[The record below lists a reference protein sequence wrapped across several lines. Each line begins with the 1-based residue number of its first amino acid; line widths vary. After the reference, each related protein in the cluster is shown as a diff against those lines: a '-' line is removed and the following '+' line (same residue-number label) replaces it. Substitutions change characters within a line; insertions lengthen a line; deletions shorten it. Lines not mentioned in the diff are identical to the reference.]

1 MIGLGGGKLV
11 EESSHTITSL
21 LHDWRRGNQKA
32 ASQLMEQV
40 YGELHKIAL
49 REMRRER
56 GEHTLQA
63 TALVNEAYVRLCG
76 GLDQPNW
83 SDRAHLFAVAAQQMR
98 RILVDHARRVQ
109 TEKRGGGQVKLE
121 LLEGDGGTFGFDERL
136 LAVDEALTRL
146 YALDER
152 AAKVIELRF
161 FGGLSEAEA
170 AEALS
175 ISLATVKRDWEFAR
189 TWLASQLG

>member
-1 MIGLGGGKLV
+1 
-11 EESSHTITSL
+11 
-21 LHDWRRGNQKA
+21 
-32 ASQLMEQV
+32 
-40 YGELHKIAL
+40 
-49 REMRRER
+49 MRRER

-63 TALVNEAYVRLCG
+63 TALVNETYVRLCAG
-76 GLDQPNW
+76 FDHPNW
-83 SDRAHLFAVAAQQMR
+83 SDRAHFFAVAAQQM

-109 TEKRGGGQVKLE
+109 SEKRGGDQIKLE
-121 LLEGDGGTFGFDERL
+121 LLEGDGGTVGFDERF

-161 FGGLSEAEA
+161 FGGLSEADT

-175 ISLATVKRDWEFAR
+175 ISLATLSVTGTSPGLGWRANCNAESVS
-189 TWLASQLG
+189 TWVHGVYA

>member
-1 MIGLGGGKLV
+1 M
-11 EESSHTITSL
+11 EESSHTITGL

-32 ASQLMEQV
+32 AGQLMELV

-76 GLDQPNW
+76 GADQPNW
-83 SDRAHLFAVAAQQMR
+83 SDRAHFFAVAAQQMR

-109 TEKRGGGQVKLE
+109 SEKRGGDQVRLE
-121 LLEGDGGTFGFDERL
+121 LLEGDGWTLCFDERL

-146 YALDER
+146 HALDER

-175 ISLATVKRDWEFAR
+175 ISVATLKRDWDFAR
-189 TWLASQLG
+189 SWLASQLGS

>member
-1 MIGLGGGKLV
+1 V
-11 EESSHTITSL
+11 EDSSHTITGL
-21 LHDWRRGNQKA
+21 LRDWRSGSQKA
-32 ASQLMEQV
+32 AGQLMELV
-40 YGELHKIAL
+40 YGELHKIAR

-76 GLDQPNW
+76 GSDQPNW
-83 SDRAHLFAVAAQQMR
+83 SDRAHFFAVAAQQMR

-109 TEKRGGGQVKLE
+109 TEKRGGGQVRLE
-121 LLEGDGGTFGFDERL
+121 LLEGDGGTVGFDERL

-146 YALDER
+146 YALDQR
-152 AAKVIELRF
+152 AANVIELRF
-161 FGGLSEAEA
+161 FGGLSETEA

-175 ISLATVKRDWEFAR
+175 ISLATVKRDWDFAR
-189 TWLASQLG
+189 TWLAAQLG